1 MLLLIDRNHGKHVVL
16 PPLFTSI
23 QVFSGTDDEELLA
36 SCGMGPSESLPG
48 FLAQPELKQQ
58 PQQSEASHAGAP
70 AKEGE
75 ELADTDA
82 PTPKPVSASPAVA
95 ASCAGAEVDDAA
107 EGERQTGPPL
117 DSGEE
122 APLNSLESALTVE
135 VRCPQML
142 ARASLVCQVDR

>member
-1 MLLLIDRNHGKHVVL
+1 M